1 MKTPNRR
8 DRRPLR
14 YRIDHLIRGV
24 VMRVIG
30 GLAKQ
35 STTRAIGSS
44 DSIKKILLVR
54 ANHRIGNAILT
65 LPAVSAFRQKFPQ
78 AQIDFVGSSI
88 SSVLFQYQPLDNHYV
103 APRRFP
109 RVVWQYLGL
118 IRRLRGNG
126 YDLAVDVSC
135 SQSGVGSFVVGLSGA
150 RVRVG
155 LAGKFDYLFNLKI
168 DKLSSANKYR
178 KLRDFL
184 TAMGVEP
191 IDEVGSLKFSSI
203 ETIEGLNK
211 LESVVEKK
219 TGKTVGIFVG
229 GRKLRGKRWPLENFV
244 QLTDGLNQR
253 GARVSVFLGPEE
265 KDIADSLRASLPPS
279 IPVIL
284 EPSIRK
290 FAAMVSHLDLLICS
304 DSGPMHLACA
314 VGVRVVAMFLGRDV
328 ARWAPPSSVARA
340 LSGNEC
346 ATAAQVLEIACEEL
360 AHCSRPTEGLR
371 TVGAAASHR

>member
-1 MKTPNRR
+1 
-8 DRRPLR
+8 
-14 YRIDHLIRGV
+14 
-24 VMRVIG
+24 MRVIG

-35 STTRAIGSS
+35 STTGAIGGS

-65 LPAVSAFRQKFPQ
+65 LPAVSAFRKKFPQ
-78 AQIDFVGSSI
+78 AQIDFVGSPI
-88 SSVLFQYQPLDNHYV
+88 SRLLFQYQPLGDHYV

-109 RVVWQYLGL
+109 RVMWQYPGL

-191 IDEVGSLKFSSI
+191 IDEVGSLKFSPA

-211 LESVVEKK
+211 LESVVGK

-253 GARVSVFLGPEE
+253 GARVVVFLGPEE

-360 AHCSRPTEGLR
+360 THCSRPTEGLR
-371 TVGAAASHR
+371 TVAASASHS